1 MREFGYLEIRVN
13 EVSPNAFDIS
23 DVMELLKNAENLLYP
38 HERKSRPVIS
48 YEIKEGENSTRNLIK
63 TLIGPIKAVNTVLG
77 QIQNDNSID
86 SIDSTQAKSIENMQE
101 WAVKKNYELVI
112 KTSVK
117 ESAFLGISH
126 HTKYYRSENLWL
138 DSDLY
143 LYGKVTNMGGKT
155 SPNLHLATDDY
166 GTVIIQTTEEVLAS
180 EKENKLYK
188 LVGVHV
194 QAKQN
199 VKSGQLDKNEVKLLD
214 FVDYKQ
220 EYDSEYIS
228 ELINQAGKTWAE
240 IPDTDQWLAEI
251 RKNLYL

>member
-1 MREFGYLEIRVN
+1 MKELGYIEIRVN

-38 HERKSRPVIS
+38 NERKSRPIIS
-48 YEIKEGENSTRNLIK
+48 YEIKEGEDSTRNLIK
-63 TLIGPIKAVNTVLG
+63 TLIGPVKAVNAVLG

-86 SIDSTQAKSIENMQE
+86 LIDTVQAKAIENMQE
-101 WAVKKNYELVI
+101 WAVKKKYELVI

-117 ESAFLGISH
+117 ESAFLGISQ

-166 GTVIIQTTEEVLAS
+166 GTVIIQTTEEILAN

-220 EYDSEYIS
+220 EYDSDYLN
-228 ELINQAGKTWAE
+228 ELINQAGKTWAD
-240 IPDTDQWLAEI
+240 IPDTDQWLAQI
-251 RKNLYL
+251 RENIYV

>member
-1 MREFGYLEIRVN
+1 MKEFGYIEIRVN
-13 EVSPNAFDIS
+13 DVSPNAFDIS

-38 HERKSRPVIS
+38 NERKIRPIIS
-48 YEIKEGENSTRNLIK
+48 YEVKEGSTRNIIK
-63 TLIGPIKAVNTVLG
+63 TLIGPVLAVNAVLG
-77 QIQNDNSID
+77 QIQIENSID
-86 SIDSTQAKSIENMQE
+86 SIDSTQAKAIENIQE
-101 WAVKKNYELVI
+101 WAAKKNHELVI

-117 ESAFLGISH
+117 ESAFLGMSQ

-143 LYGKVTNMGGKT
+143 LYGKVTSMGGKT

-166 GTVIIQTTEEVLAS
+166 GTVIIQTTEEVLAN

-194 QAKQN
+194 RAKQN

-220 EYDSEYIS
+220 EYDSDYLS
-228 ELINQAGKTWAE
+228 ELINQASKTWAE

-251 RKNLYL
+251 RENL